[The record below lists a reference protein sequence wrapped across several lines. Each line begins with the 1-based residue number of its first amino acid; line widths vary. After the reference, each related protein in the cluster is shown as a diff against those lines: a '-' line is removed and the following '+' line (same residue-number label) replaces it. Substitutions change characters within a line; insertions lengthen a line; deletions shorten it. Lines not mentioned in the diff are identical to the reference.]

1 MIYKKIVIN
10 SCMECPYY
18 KYYTNG
24 NTPIMFLCE
33 KGSYFYSIKTCKND
47 EDKLEDFYDRF
58 IETGIS
64 DGIPFT
70 CTLVNDGEVTE
81 YLDKV
86 L

>member
-18 KYYTNG
+18 RCYNDG
-24 NTPIMFLCE
+24 NTPILF
-33 KGSYFYSIKTCKND
+33 FCKEGNYYYD
-47 EDKLEDFYDRF
+47 IRRCKDDKDKLEDFYDNF
-58 IETGIS
+58 LQTGVS

-70 CTLVNDGEVTE
+70 CTLVNDGEVME